1 VPLNYQNNFKMS
13 KSENRVAGYA
23 IVDLFF
29 WLHNVDIGK
38 GTNSAAERLN
48 PAQDSRRRS
57 GNSYFG

>member
-1 VPLNYQNNFKMS
+1 MS